1 MQRIYYNIE
10 NNFTWQ
16 NNFINFYQ
24 HKFYNY
30 SFKNYE
36 NYFNN

>member
-10 NNFTWQ
+10 NNFTWK
-16 NNFINFYQ
+16 NNCIEFYQ

-30 SFKNYE
+30 SFENYE
-36 NYFNN
+36 MYFSN